1 MFVKLRDFAIG
12 VVTGLVAAVIIKE
25 VSDRALPYKPADEV
39 LATLKQQFKKDGHIE
54 GTWIYMKP
62 EYFQNGYTSIPA
74 YRGGITQIIDGESKT
89 YEFVADANQGILLEV
104 KEVY

>member
-62 EYFQNGYTSIPA
+62 EYYQNGYTSIPA
-74 YRGGITQIIDGESKT
+74 YRGGITQIIDGESKSF
-89 YEFVADANQGILLEV
+89 EFVADAHQGILLEIKAV
-104 KEVY
+104 

>member
-12 VVTGLVAAVIIKE
+12 VITGLAVAVIIKE
-25 VSDRALPYKPADEV
+25 VNDRALPYKPAEEV
-39 LATLKQQFKKDGHIE
+39 LKTLKQQFKKDGHIE

-74 YRGGITQIIDGESKT
+74 YRGGITQIIEGETKAF
-89 YEFVADANQGILLEV
+89 EFVADAYQGILLEV
-104 KEVY
+104 KVV